1 MEQMPMKKMSL
12 RRRFE
17 VTVRGFRILRQY
29 CPGLAQGRALCELV
43 STLQPFA
50 AVWFSAQIINELSA
64 LCRMK
69 TIVLYA
75 ACVVC
80 LQFVCAVLRGI
91 LDSVCSEK
99 EAQMWCYFGKIFA
112 DKQMSMDY
120 ADLENAAL
128 RYQKQQAEENLFMF
142 GNGLAQLVWGTSTLV
157 RAAASS
163 TAAIAMTSFPLAA
176 SRGMR

>member
-64 LCRMK
+64 LRRVK

-99 EAQMWCYFGKIFA
+99 EAQLSLIH
-112 DKQMSMDY
+112 
-120 ADLENAAL
+120 
-128 RYQKQQAEENLFMF
+128 
-142 GNGLAQLVWGTSTLV
+142 
-157 RAAASS
+157 
-163 TAAIAMTSFPLAA
+163 I
-176 SRGMR
+176 

>member
-1 MEQMPMKKMSL
+1 MSL

-50 AVWFSAQIINELSA
+50 AVSAQIINELSA

-80 LQFVCAVLRGI
+80 LQFV
-91 LDSVCSEK
+91 
-99 EAQMWCYFGKIFA
+99 
-112 DKQMSMDY
+112 
-120 ADLENAAL
+120 
-128 RYQKQQAEENLFMF
+128 
-142 GNGLAQLVWGTSTLV
+142 
-157 RAAASS
+157 
-163 TAAIAMTSFPLAA
+163 
-176 SRGMR
+176 